1 MNTPDLIRAL
11 QRAEVLALAAAS
23 VAEFGSHL
31 DGEPDGEAIAGLL
44 DSIEQACAEARAA
57 LLPAQEA

>member
-1 MNTPDLIRAL
+1 MNAPDLIRAL
-11 QRAEVLALAAAS
+11 RRAEALSLAAAS
-23 VAEFGSHL
+23 VARFGRQIA
-31 DGEPDGEAIAGLL
+31 GEPDGEAIAGLL